1 MPGAELSLGPGLI
14 SGVRCGRTDQLL
26 PDRRRLQRQWREEN
40 LAGTRA
46 LPVLPLPAF
55 AGSGHR
61 NIAMFSMMRQLQLL
75 KEKEWTP
82 IEDPETDDSIECPG
96 DSVPGILYYH
106 K

>member
-1 MPGAELSLGPGLI
+1 
-14 SGVRCGRTDQLL
+14 
-26 PDRRRLQRQWREEN
+26 
-40 LAGTRA
+40 
-46 LPVLPLPAF
+46 
-55 AGSGHR
+55 
-61 NIAMFSMMRQLQLL
+61 MFSMMRQLQLL